1 MSDAVRKRGYP
12 DCNSSRIKFATDA
25 YSTGSKRLWAAARG
39 SPMRQ
44 LTRLVRYVL
53 PFLVQ
58 LLPGIFLLAGVGFL
72 EAFRLMLLK
81 PVLDRV
87 LNPASGSDSIF
98 LFTIPRIDKPVY
110 LQTFVPAQF
119 HNAWTIVA
127 YALIASTVL
136 KGIFD
141 YAGTYLVNHAG
152 FGMIT
157 NLRNDLYN
165 SVLRRSASFFTQH
178 TTGTLIS
185 TIINDIERV
194 QFAMSSVL
202 AEFLQQIFTFIFLA
216 FAVVIFGHELAW
228 VLVLF
233 VPFIIYSAVRI
244 GRRVRSTTRH
254 GQDQLADVQN
264 ILHETITGNRI
275 VKAFGMESWEVA
287 RFRRAAQRLFHANLR
302 SVAAAAISSPL
313 MDIFGSIAIALL
325 LLLGRSE
332 IIRGDL
338 KPSDFVVFVG
348 LVLSMYNPARKFAVF
363 NNSFQQAL
371 GASSQLFNF
380 MDSEDVV
387 RDKPGAKRLP
397 RFARSIQF
405 EEVCFSYEQ
414 NGGDARD
421 AAREILRGV
430 DLEVKRGEVL
440 AIVGSSGAGKSTL
453 VHLIPRFFDVS
464 AGRILIDGH
473 DVRDVT
479 LASLRSQV
487 GIVTQETVLFNDTVR
502 NNVAY
507 GRPHVPQKEVESA
520 ARAALAHE
528 FILALPSGYD
538 TLIGER
544 GVRLSGGE
552 RQRLAIARALLKNA
566 PILILDEAT
575 SALDSESESLVQS
588 ALHNLMAGRT
598 VFVIAHRLSTVRR
611 ADRIVVIENGA
622 IADIGPHEDLMRKL
636 GTYRRLYELQFADVE
651 TPKVVAQS

>member
-1 MSDAVRKRGYP
+1 
-12 DCNSSRIKFATDA
+12 
-25 YSTGSKRLWAAARG
+25 
-39 SPMRQ
+39 MRQ
-44 LTRLVRYVL
+44 LIRLVRYVL
-53 PFLVQ
+53 PFLPQ

-72 EAFRLMLLK
+72 EAFRLVLLK

-87 LNPASGSDSIF
+87 LNPASGSENIV
-98 LFTIPRIDKPVY
+98 LFTWPQTGEPVY
-110 LQTFVPAQF
+110 LQRFVPTHF

-127 YALIASTVL
+127 YALVASTVV

-157 NLRNDLYN
+157 NLRNELYN
-165 SVLRRSASFFTQH
+165 SVLRRSAAFFQTH

-202 AEFLQQIFTFIFLA
+202 AEFLQQFFTFLFT
-216 FAVVIFGHELAW
+216 AVLVIVLGRQLAW

-233 VPFIIYSAVRI
+233 VPIIIFSAIRI
-244 GRRVRSTTRH
+244 GRHVRSTTRT

-287 RFRRAAQRLFHANLR
+287 RFRKAAQRLFRANLR

-313 MDIFGSIAIALL
+313 MDLFGAVAIALL
-325 LLLGRSE
+325 LLLGRDQIAHHE
-332 IIRGDL
+332 LTLGAFIA
-338 KPSDFVVFVG
+338 FVAA
-348 LVLSMYNPARKFAVF
+348 VLSMYNPVRKFAVF

-371 GASSQLFNF
+371 GASSQLFRF
-380 MDSEDVV
+380 MDTEDVV
-387 RDKPGAKRLP
+387 LEKAGAKALP
-397 RFARSIQF
+397 RFSRSIRF
-405 EEVCFSYEQ
+405 EDVSFSYQ
-414 NGGDARD
+414 SDGDD
-421 AAREILRGV
+421 SREILRGIN
-430 DLEVKRGEVL
+430 LEVNRGEIL
-440 AIVGSSGAGKSTL
+440 AVVGSSGAGKSTL
-453 VHLIPRFFDVS
+453 VHLLPRFFDVTG
-464 AGRILIDGH
+464 GRILVDGL
-473 DVRDVT
+473 DVRNVT
-479 LASLRSQV
+479 LSSLRSQV

-502 NNVAY
+502 NNIAY
-507 GRPHVPQKEVESA
+507 GQPHVPMKDVEAA
-520 ARAALAHE
+520 ARAALAHD

-538 TLIGER
+538 TVIGER

-588 ALHNLMAGRT
+588 ALHNLMSGRT
-598 VFVIAHRLSTVRR
+598 VFVIAHRLSTVRS
-611 ADRIVVIENGA
+611 ANRIVVIENGG
-622 IADIGPHEDLMRKL
+622 IAEIGAHEELMKQL
-636 GTYRRLYELQFADVE
+636 GTYRRLYELQFAKADVLN
-651 TPKVVAQS
+651 TVTNDVAKDVPKVVAGS